1 MLYIGTYPGNG
12 GKPMQAISR
21 QAASA
26 LTDRNAKITV
36 VDPVMI
42 GGVVNPIVKNAKWV
56 PIIPTTDG
64 AFGMALIKYII
75 DNKKYDEK
83 FLSSPHMA
91 IAKEKGYNSWSNASH
106 LVIVDKDHPNCGK
119 MLRAKDVGF
128 VVKDDEKDPYM
139 TIEKATGNLAFIKDV
154 SEADINFVGTA
165 KGIEVK
171 TAFVLLKES
180 ADKHT
185 LDEYA
190 FDCGVDKNTII
201 EIAEEFTSHGM
212 KSAVDVLGGTAT
224 SNGFDLA
231 FIANVLVSLVG
242 SSGKKGGVIPR
253 RYSYKGL
260 TDGARYNLSTIEGKP
275 ANKALSLSRAGI
287 RYEDTDEYKSKVAKG
302 ENPYPSRLPWHPIG
316 SGSDNQ
322 MLFSMINKYPYD
334 VKIFMNWMANPLLAL
349 PAAARKD
356 VIDALKDPAV
366 VPLFISVDCYMGETT
381 ALADYIVP
389 DTTPYESWGLAN
401 IEGNFSGKGTTLRWP
416 VVEPASMKLDD
427 GRHASY
433 EVYLVDVAKAVGMP
447 GFGKDA
453 ITDVNGNKYDFND
466 AHEFYL
472 KGVANMAYDG
482 EPVDDISEEETD
494 MQDLDTVMTNWMEA
508 LGSQEEW
515 RKVKFL
521 LSRGGRFEDY
531 GAGFDGDNRVFATTA
546 CFSLYSERLA
556 TSFNSMT
563 GQQFELGTAAWNP
576 QRFFNGDLVTDVF
589 PKEQW
594 PFMAANY
601 KPKFRSVSMLAN
613 SSSLNDIGP
622 SNYVELN
629 TIDAKALNISTG
641 DKVKVIPATGGD
653 FGGTALVREGIAK
666 GTIGIAFGY
675 GHWEYGAKSY
685 AVEGKEVE
693 GEEVRGQGTHL
704 IQLLDPTIE
713 GIFGFSEVS
722 TGTPS
727 RNGGAYKVEKL

>member
-1 MLYIGTYPGNG
+1 MGTYPGHG
-12 GKPMQAISR
+12 GKPMQAIAR
-21 QAASA
+21 QSAKA
-26 LTDRNAKITV
+26 LTDGNVKITV

-42 GGVVNPIVKNAKWV
+42 GGAINPLLKNAKWV
-56 PIIPTTDG
+56 PIAPTTDG
-64 AFGMALIKYII
+64 AFGMALIQYII

-83 FLSSPHMA
+83 YLSSPHLA
-91 IAKEKGYNSWSNASH
+91 VAKEKGYNSWSNASH
-106 LVIVDKDHPNCGK
+106 LVIVDESHPNCGK
-119 MLRAKDVGF
+119 MLRAEDVGF
-128 VVKDDEKDPYM
+128 VVPEDEKNPFM
-139 TIEKATGNLAFIKDV
+139 TIDKATGDLMFIKDV
-154 SEADINFVGTA
+154 SEADINFVGAA
-165 KGIEVK
+165 KGIKVK
-171 TAFVLLKES
+171 TAFVLLKEA

-190 FDCGVDKNTII
+190 KECGIDKNTII
-201 EIAEEFTSHGM
+201 EIADEFTSHGI
-212 KSAVDVLGGTAT
+212 KSAVDTLGGTAT
-224 SNGFDLA
+224 ANGLDLA
-231 FIANVLVSLVG
+231 FIANILVSLVG
-242 SSGKKGGVIPR
+242 SSGKKGGVFPR
-253 RYSYKGL
+253 RYAYKGL

-322 MLFSMINKYPYD
+322 MMFSMINKYPYS

-349 PAAARKD
+349 PSVARKD
-356 VIDALKDPAV
+356 VMESLKDPSI

-401 IEGNFSGKGTTLRWP
+401 IEGNFSGKATTLRWP
-416 VVEPASMKLDD
+416 VVEPASIKLDD

-433 EVYLVDVAKAVGMP
+433 EVYLIDVAKAIGMP

-482 EPVDDISEEETD
+482 EPVDDISDEEIEI
-494 MQDLDTVMTNWMEA
+494 QDLETAVRNWKNA
-508 LGSQEEW
+508 LNSEEEW
-515 RKVKFL
+515 RKVMYL
-521 LSRGGRFEDY
+521 LSRGGRFEDH
-531 GAGFDGDNRVFATTA
+531 GAGFDGDNRVFANTA

-556 TSFNSMT
+556 TSHNSIT
-563 GQQFELGTAAWNP
+563 GEKFEYGTPSWNP
-576 QRFFNGDLVTDVF
+576 QRFLDGKLVSDVF
-589 PKEQW
+589 TKEEW
-594 PFMAANY
+594 PFKAANY

-613 SSSLNDIGP
+613 SSSLKDINL
-622 SNYVELN
+622 SNKVEIN
-629 TIDAKALNISTG
+629 SEDAKALGISTG
-641 DKVKVIPATGGD
+641 DKVKVLPATGGE
-653 FGGTALVREGIAK
+653 FEGTALVREGIAK
-666 GTIGIAFGY
+666 GTIGVAYGY
-675 GHWEYGAKSY
+675 GHWEYGAKSF
-685 AVEGKEVE
+685 AIEGN
-693 GEEVRGQGTHL
+693 GEQSEEERGHGFHL
-704 IQLLDPTIE
+704 IGITDPSIE

-722 TGTPS
+722 TGGPS

>member
-1 MLYIGTYPGNG
+1 MGTYPGHG
-12 GKPMQAISR
+12 GKPMQAIAR
-21 QAASA
+21 QSAKA
-26 LTDRNAKITV
+26 LTDGNVKITV

-42 GGVVNPIVKNAKWV
+42 GGAINPLLKNAKWV
-56 PIIPTTDG
+56 PIAPTTDG
-64 AFGMALIKYII
+64 AFGMALIQYII

-83 FLSSPHMA
+83 YLSSPHLA
-91 IAKEKGYNSWSNASH
+91 VAKEKGYNSWSNASH
-106 LVIVDKDHPNCGK
+106 LVIVDESHPNCGK
-119 MLRAKDVGF
+119 MLRAEDVGF
-128 VVKDDEKDPYM
+128 VVPEDEKNPFM
-139 TIEKATGNLAFIKDV
+139 TIDKATGDLMFIKDV

-165 KGIEVK
+165 KGIKVK
-171 TAFVLLKES
+171 TAFVLLKEA

-190 FDCGVDKNTII
+190 KECGIDKNTII
-201 EIAEEFTSHGM
+201 EIADEFTSHGI
-212 KSAVDVLGGTAT
+212 KSAVDTLGGTAT
-224 SNGFDLA
+224 ANGLDLA
-231 FIANVLVSLVG
+231 FIANILVSLVG
-242 SSGKKGGVIPR
+242 SSGKKGGVFPR
-253 RYSYKGL
+253 RYAYKGL

-322 MLFSMINKYPYD
+322 MMFSMINKYPYS

-349 PAAARKD
+349 PSVARKD
-356 VIDALKDPAV
+356 VMESLKDPSI

-401 IEGNFSGKGTTLRWP
+401 IEGNFSGKATTLRWP
-416 VVEPASMKLDD
+416 VVEPASIKLDD

-433 EVYLVDVAKAVGMP
+433 EVYLIDVAKAIGMP

-482 EPVDDISEEETD
+482 EPVDDISDEEIEI
-494 MQDLDTVMTNWMEA
+494 QDLETAVRNWKNA
-508 LGSQEEW
+508 LNSEEEW
-515 RKVKFL
+515 RKVMYL
-521 LSRGGRFEDY
+521 LSRGGRFEDH
-531 GAGFDGDNRVFATTA
+531 GAGFDGDNRVFANTA

-556 TSFNSMT
+556 TSHNSIT
-563 GQQFELGTAAWNP
+563 GEKFEYGTPSWNP
-576 QRFFNGDLVTDVF
+576 QRFLDGKLVSDVF
-589 PKEQW
+589 TKEEW
-594 PFMAANY
+594 PFKAANY

-613 SSSLNDIGP
+613 SSSLKDINL
-622 SNYVELN
+622 SNKVEIN
-629 TIDAKALNISTG
+629 SEDAKALGISTG
-641 DKVKVIPATGGD
+641 DKVKVIPATGGE
-653 FGGTALVREGIAK
+653 FEGTALVREGIAK
-666 GTIGIAFGY
+666 GTIGVAYGY
-675 GHWEYGAKSY
+675 GHWEYGAKSF
-685 AVEGKEVE
+685 AIEGN
-693 GEEVRGQGTHL
+693 GEQSEEERGHGFHL
-704 IQLLDPTIE
+704 IGITDPSIE

-722 TGTPS
+722 TGGPS

>member
-1 MLYIGTYPGNG
+1 MGTYPGHG
-12 GKPMQAISR
+12 GKPMQAIAR
-21 QAASA
+21 QSAKA
-26 LTDRNAKITV
+26 LTDGNVKITV

-42 GGVVNPIVKNAKWV
+42 GGAINPLLKNAKWV
-56 PIIPTTDG
+56 PIAPTTDG
-64 AFGMALIKYII
+64 AFGMALIQYII

-83 FLSSPHMA
+83 YLSSPHLA
-91 IAKEKGYNSWSNASH
+91 VAKEKGYNSWSNASH
-106 LVIVDKDHPNCGK
+106 LVIVDESHPNCGK
-119 MLRAKDVGF
+119 MLRAEDVGF
-128 VVKDDEKDPYM
+128 VVPEDEKNPFM
-139 TIEKATGNLAFIKDV
+139 TIDKATGDLMFIKDV
-154 SEADINFVGTA
+154 SEADINFVGAA
-165 KGIEVK
+165 KGIKVK
-171 TAFVLLKES
+171 TAFVLLKEA

-190 FDCGVDKNTII
+190 KECGIDKNTII
-201 EIAEEFTSHGM
+201 EIADEFTSHGI
-212 KSAVDVLGGTAT
+212 KSAVDTLGGTAT
-224 SNGFDLA
+224 ANGLDLA
-231 FIANVLVSLVG
+231 FIANILVSLVG
-242 SSGKKGGVIPR
+242 SSGKKGGVFPR
-253 RYSYKGL
+253 RYAYKGL

-322 MLFSMINKYPYD
+322 MMFSMINKYPYS

-349 PAAARKD
+349 PSVARKD
-356 VIDALKDPAV
+356 VMESLKDPSI

-401 IEGNFSGKGTTLRWP
+401 IEGNFSGKATTLRWP
-416 VVEPASMKLDD
+416 VVEPASIKLDD

-433 EVYLVDVAKAVGMP
+433 EVYLIDVAKAIGMP

-482 EPVDDISEEETD
+482 EPVDDISDEEIEI
-494 MQDLDTVMTNWMEA
+494 QDLETAVRNWKNA
-508 LGSQEEW
+508 LNSEEEW
-515 RKVKFL
+515 RKVMYL
-521 LSRGGRFEDY
+521 LSRGGRFEDH
-531 GAGFDGDNRVFATTA
+531 GAGFDGDNRVFANTA

-556 TSFNSMT
+556 TSHNSIT
-563 GQQFELGTAAWNP
+563 GEKFEYGTPSWNP
-576 QRFFNGDLVTDVF
+576 QRFLDGKLVSDVF
-589 PKEQW
+589 TKEEW
-594 PFMAANY
+594 PFKAANY

-613 SSSLNDIGP
+613 SSSLKDINL
-622 SNYVELN
+622 SNKVEIN
-629 TIDAKALNISTG
+629 SEDAKALGISTG
-641 DKVKVIPATGGD
+641 DKVKVIPATGGE
-653 FGGTALVREGIAK
+653 FEGTALVREGIAK
-666 GTIGIAFGY
+666 GTIGVAYGY
-675 GHWEYGAKSY
+675 GHWEYGAKSF
-685 AVEGKEVE
+685 AIEGN
-693 GEEVRGQGTHL
+693 GEQSEEERGHGFHL
-704 IQLLDPTIE
+704 IGITDPSIE

-722 TGTPS
+722 TGGPS

>member
-1 MLYIGTYPGNG
+1 M
-12 GKPMQAISR
+12 
-21 QAASA
+21 
-26 LTDRNAKITV
+26 
-36 VDPVMI
+36 
-42 GGVVNPIVKNAKWV
+42 
-56 PIIPTTDG
+56 
-64 AFGMALIKYII
+64 
-75 DNKKYDEK
+75 
-83 FLSSPHMA
+83 
-91 IAKEKGYNSWSNASH
+91 
-106 LVIVDKDHPNCGK
+106 
-119 MLRAKDVGF
+119 
-128 VVKDDEKDPYM
+128 
-139 TIEKATGNLAFIKDV
+139 
-154 SEADINFVGTA
+154 
-165 KGIEVK
+165 
-171 TAFVLLKES
+171 LLKES

-190 FDCGVDKNTII
+190 LACGIDKNTII
-201 EIAEEFTSHGM
+201 EIADEFTSHGM

-231 FIANVLVSLVG
+231 FIANILVSLVG

-253 RYSYKGL
+253 RYSFKGIG
-260 TDGARYNLSTIEGKP
+260 DGPCYNLNTIEGKP

-287 RYEDTDEYKSKVAKG
+287 SYESTDEYKSKVAKG

-356 VIDALKDPAV
+356 VIDTLKDPEV

-381 ALADYIVP
+381 SLADYIVP

-401 IEGNFSGKGTTLRWP
+401 LEGNFSGKATTLRWP
-416 VVEPASMKLDD
+416 VVEPESMKLDD

-482 EPVDDISEEETD
+482 EPVDDISEEEIEL
-494 MQDLDTVMTNWMEA
+494 QDLNSAVNGWENA
-508 LGSQEEW
+508 LGSEEEW
-515 RKVKFL
+515 RKVKYL

-531 GAGFDGDNRVFATTA
+531 GAGFDGDNRVFANTA
-546 CFSLYSERLA
+546 CFSLYSEKLA
-556 TSFNSMT
+556 TSFNSIT
-563 GQQFELGTAAWNP
+563 GEQFELGTAAWNP
-576 QRFFNGDLVTDVF
+576 QRFFNGELVTDVF

-622 SNYVELN
+622 TNYIEMN
-629 TIDAKALNISTG
+629 TLDAKALNINSG
-641 DKVKVIPATGGD
+641 DKLKVIPATGGD
-653 FGGTALVREGIAK
+653 FEGTALVREGIAK

-685 AVEGKEVE
+685 TIDGKEHSDE
-693 GEEVRGQGTHL
+693 NRGQGSHL
-704 IQLLDPTIE
+704 VQLLDPTIE
-713 GIFGFSEVS
+713 GLFGFSEVS

>member
-1 MLYIGTYPGNG
+1 MGTYPGNG

-21 QAASA
+21 QAATA
-26 LTDRNAKITV
+26 LTNGNVKITV

-42 GGVVNPIVKNAKWV
+42 GGVINPLLKNSKWV

-64 AFGMALIKYII
+64 AFGMALIQYII

-83 FLSSPHMA
+83 YLSTPNLTA
-91 IAKEKGYNSWSNASH
+91 AKEKGYNSWSNAAH
-106 LVIVDKDHPNCGK
+106 LVIVDENHPNCGK
-119 MLRAKDVGF
+119 MLRAGDMEFEVPE
-128 VVKDDEKDPYM
+128 DEKNPFI
-139 TIEKATGNLAFIKDV
+139 TIDKGTGEAKLIKDV
-154 SEADINFVGTA
+154 SEADLYFVGNV

-171 TAFVLLKES
+171 TAFVMLKET
-180 ADKHT
+180 ADVHT
-185 LDEYA
+185 LDEYSKA
-190 FDCGVDKNTII
+190 CGIEVNTIA
-201 EIAEEFTSHGM
+201 EIADEFTSHGM
-212 KSAVDVLGGTAT
+212 KSAVDTLGGTAT
-224 SNGFDLA
+224 SNGLDLA
-231 FIANVLVSLVG
+231 LITNILVSLVG
-242 SSGKKGGVIPR
+242 SANKKGGVFPR
-253 RYSYKGL
+253 RYSFKGL

-275 ANKALSLSRAGI
+275 ANKALVLSRTGI
-287 RYEDTDEYKSKVAKG
+287 IYENTDEYKSKVAKG

-322 MLFSMINKYPYD
+322 MMFSMINKYPYN
-334 VKIFMNWMANPLLAL
+334 VKIFMNWMANPLFAL

-356 VIDALKDPAV
+356 VIETLKDPSV
-366 VPLFISVDCYMGETT
+366 VPLFISVDAYMGETT

-416 VVEPASMKLDD
+416 VVEPATIKLDD

-433 EVYLVDVAKAVGMP
+433 EVYLIEVAKAIGMP

-453 ITDVNGNKYDFND
+453 ITDINGNKYDFND

-482 EPVDDISEEETD
+482 EPVDDISDEEIAI
-494 MQDLDTVMTNWMEA
+494 QDLETATSNWKDALGADEEWKKVMT
-508 LGSQEEW
+508 
-515 RKVKFL
+515 L

-531 GAGFDGDNRVFATTA
+531 GSGFDGDNRVFGNSA
-546 CFSLYSERLA
+546 CFSLYSEKLA
-556 TSFNSMT
+556 TTGNSIT
-563 GQQFELGTAAWNP
+563 GEKFKYGTPSWNP
-576 QRFFNGDLVTDVF
+576 QRFFNGELVTDVF
-589 PKEQW
+589 SKEEW

-601 KPKFRSVSMLAN
+601 KPKFRSVSLLAN
-613 SSSLNDIGP
+613 SSSLRDINL
-622 SNYVELN
+622 SNHVEMN
-629 TIDAKALNISTG
+629 TEDAKKLNIVTG
-641 DKVKVIPATGGD
+641 DLVKVTPATGGE
-653 FGGTALVREGIAK
+653 FEGTALVREGIAK

-675 GHWEYGAKSY
+675 GHWEYGSKSF
-685 AVEGKEVE
+685 AIDGKEKE
-693 GEEVRGQGTHL
+693 QSDETRGQGV
-704 IQLLDPTIE
+704 LLVQITDPSIE